1 MTNVTEMVSSKDDL
15 LLSLT
20 IDADDPLFVNDVGL
34 STLGASVVTSSSTVG
49 PTKPPPDD
57 GGPNSIGIGGEVGTD
72 AGGIGTLT
80 TGIPSSAK

>member
-1 MTNVTEMVSSKDDL
+1 MTKVTNEVSSRDDL
-15 LLSLT
+15 LALLT
-20 IDADDPLFVNDVGL
+20 LGADDPLFVNDAAL
-34 STLGASVVTSSSTVG
+34 SILGASVVISSSTVG

-80 TGIPSSAK
+80 IGIPSSAK